1 MLQMLK
7 NKRLLKVLVVIKVNK
22 KYYLSVDDL
31 KGKDIV
37 VQTCVLEMNSMTVKV
52 IRIDDSV
59 ISVDVIIYHLDN
71 RYD

>member
-22 KYYLSVDDL
+22 KHYLSVDDL

-37 VQTCVLEMNSMTVKV
+37 VQTCVLEMNYMTVKV
-52 IRIDDSV
+52 IRTDDSF
-59 ISVDVIIYHLDN
+59 ISVDVIIY
-71 RYD
+71 